1 MGRLMVGELEYTRY
15 DGLALAELVRRRQV
29 SPLELVE
36 AAIRAIEQVNPQ
48 LNAVV
53 ARLDD
58 LARAQAT
65 AGPLAGGPLP
75 DAPFAGVPFLLK
87 DLHGALAGAP
97 MTAGSRLLANHR
109 PEQDAE
115 VVARYKRAGLVV
127 LGKTNTPEFG
137 LLPVT
142 EPPLFGPARNPW
154 NPMLTPGG
162 SSGGAAAAVAA
173 GMVPLAHGNDGGGSI
188 RIPAAA
194 CGLFGL
200 KPTRGRVPL
209 GPDAVEIWMGC
220 VVQHVLSRSVRDSAA
235 ALDATAG
242 SDVGAPYPA
251 PPPPP
256 EGWLA
261 QTAIA
266 PGRLRIGFSTTP
278 MLDVPV
284 HAECVAAV
292 ENTAALLQQL
302 GHHVAPATPPLDG
315 PSIAAAF
322 LLMVAGELSADLAEA
337 ERLAGTT
344 ASPATVD
351 TPALLL
357 NLLAQ
362 QYSAAELTAALRR
375 LRSVGPIVA
384 RFHQSYDLWLTPTLA
399 QPPLAI
405 GALLPTGLEAAAQRL
420 LARLGWG
427 ALVRTLGSIEASA
440 DRAFAFT
447 PFTPIANITGQP
459 AMSVPLHWTADGL
472 PIGVHFVAR
481 FGEEATLLR
490 LAAQLEAARPW
501 RDRRPPIWAG

>member
-1 MGRLMVGELEYTRY
+1 VAVGLDYTRY
-15 DGLALAELVRRRQV
+15 DGLGLAELVRRGEV
-29 SPLELVE
+29 TPLELTE
-36 AAIRAIEQVNPQ
+36 AAIAAADRVNPRI
-48 LNAVV
+48 NAVV

-97 MTAGSRLLANHR
+97 MTSGSRLLAKHR
-109 PEQDAE
+109 PAQDAE
-115 VVARYKRAGLVV
+115 VVARYKRAGLII

-142 EPPLFGPARNPW
+142 EPPLFGPTRNPW
-154 NPMLTPGG
+154 NPALTPGG
-162 SSGGAAAAVAA
+162 SSGGSAAAVAA
-173 GMVPLAHGNDGGGSI
+173 GIVPLAHGNDGGGSI

-200 KPTRGRVPL
+200 KPTRGRVPV
-209 GPDAVEIWMGC
+209 GPEHLEIWMGC

-242 SDVGAPYPA
+242 TDLGAPYMAPA
-251 PPPPP
+251 MPDG
-256 EGWLA
+256 GWLA
-261 QTAIA
+261 QTRLP
-266 PGRLRIGFSTTP
+266 PGRLRIGFTTTP
-278 MLDVPV
+278 MLNVPV
-284 HAECVAAV
+284 HPDCVAAV
-292 ENTAALLQQL
+292 EQAARLLEQL
-302 GHHVAPATPPLDG
+302 GHHVEPASPELDG
-315 PSIAAAF
+315 PGIAAAF
-322 LLMVAGELSADLAEA
+322 LLLVAAELSADVAEA
-337 ERLAGTT
+337 ERDAGEP
-344 ASPATVD
+344 AGPATVD

-357 NLLAQ
+357 NLLAR
-362 QYSAAELTAALRR
+362 QYSAAELAIALRR
-375 LRSVGPIVA
+375 LRLVGPAVA

-399 QPPLAI
+399 QPPLPI
-405 GALLPTGLEAAAQRL
+405 GGLLPTGLEASAQRL

-459 AMSVPLHWTADGL
+459 AMSVPLHWNAEGL

-481 FGEEATLLR
+481 YGDEATLLR
-490 LAAQLEAARPW
+490 LAAQLEAAQPW
-501 RDRRPPIWAG
+501 AQRRPPIWAG